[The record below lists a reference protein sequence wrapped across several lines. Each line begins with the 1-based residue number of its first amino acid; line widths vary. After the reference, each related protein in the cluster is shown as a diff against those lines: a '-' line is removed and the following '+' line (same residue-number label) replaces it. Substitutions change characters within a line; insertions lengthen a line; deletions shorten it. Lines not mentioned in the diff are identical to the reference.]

1 MKPTPVRRI
10 LWVIAIL
17 IALGLL
23 MAGLAQAQPVQI
35 TDDRGRAV
43 ALPRSP
49 QRIVSLLPSLT
60 ESVCE
65 LEQCHRLVGVDR
77 YSNWPDAV
85 VGKLPKVG
93 GGLDPSIEAIVA
105 LKPDVVLLS
114 VSSRASDRLEALGLT
129 VVALEPKTHAD
140 VRRVLGVV
148 SDLLGVPRA
157 QGSDR
162 LWRVIDAG
170 VQAAAQSLPLK
181 AKNAR
186 VYFEVSRGPYA
197 AGESS
202 FIGESLARLGVR
214 NVVPASLGP
223 FPRLNPEFVVRANP
237 DIIMIGNRSMQ
248 AMVPYPGWASMRAIR
263 ENRLCVFGPGDS
275 DVVVRPGPRM
285 AEAARIMARCLAEKA
300 PPESP
305 AAPSPSG
312 GRTQWPGKASST
324 GALSWAAP
332 VASADSSASVAVN

>member
-1 MKPTPVRRI
+1 MIHLATQGRSLRNQPTANRHSPNTSSESTGTDRM
-10 LWVIAIL
+10 
-17 IALGLL
+17 ALKD
-23 MAGLAQAQPVQI
+23 AG
-35 TDDRGRAV
+35 
-43 ALPRSP
+43 
-49 QRIVSLLPSLT
+49 VSLKASVTSTPSR
-60 ESVCE
+60 S
-65 LEQCHRLVGVDR
+65 RK
-77 YSNWPDAV
+77 AK
-85 VGKLPKVG
+85 KL
-93 GGLDPSIEAIVA
+93 LRADST
-105 LKPDVVLLS
+105 
-114 VSSRASDRLEALGLT
+114 RASERLEALGLT

-170 VQAAAQSLPLK
+170 VQAAAQSLPPK